1 MKNELEIKFGS
12 VIYEKINTV
21 RMSEQERQV
30 AINAM
35 HDADSI
41 VNGIVWVSNK
51 IEQLGAALFLN
62 PSIKH

>member
-12 VIYEKINTV
+12 VIYDKINTV
-21 RMSEQERQV
+21 RMSDIERQV

-35 HDADSI
+35 RDADAI
-41 VNGIVWVSNK
+41 VDGLFWVVRK
-51 IEQLGAALFLN
+51 IEQLGCALFLK